1 MLASWL
7 RPRGLLLLTVS
18 VLGVACATRGGDSP
32 DGAALFARHCASCHG
47 TFGEGDGPVATV
59 IEAAIPN
66 LRTLSA
72 RSGGT
77 FPREA
82 VLRYIDGRGMP
93 DAHGARTMPVWG
105 DTFTGSGPDP
115 AANEAAARSTIAA
128 ITDFVAE
135 LQN

>member
-1 MLASWL
+1 
-7 RPRGLLLLTVS
+7 
-18 VLGVACATRGGDSP
+18 
-32 DGAALFARHCASCHG
+32 
-47 TFGEGDGPVATV
+47 VATV
-59 IEAAIPN
+59 IEATIPN

-82 VLRYIDGRGMP
+82 VLRYIDGRDMP

-105 DTFTGSGPDP
+105 DTFSGTGTDP
-115 AANEAAARSTIAA
+115 AANEAAARATIAA
-128 ITDFVAE
+128 ITDFVEE